1 MCKRNKRAVKVALLA
16 MLLFLMIWFSIPMT
30 ALRVRDSVVMVR
42 VESGGFPRGQAS
54 GVIIGQGIILTA
66 GHVVRDANSIDI
78 STEDGRRLV
87 STKFI
92 KAENTDLGLIIFDCN
107 DVLPQSRLSFCETF
121 IGQTVFGIG
130 SKYGLFNSFF
140 KGFVGDK
147 HVLSPCFGSKGLIL
161 LDATGNPGDS
171 GCPVFNRW
179 GNIVGIVVGGRLQG
193 VTLIVPAKICRLF
206 VKQYKANKAMK
217 ECK

>member
-1 MCKRNKRAVKVALLA
+1 MCKRNKRAVKGALLA
-16 MLLFLMIWFSIPMT
+16 ILVFLMIWFSIPMT
-30 ALRVRDSVVMVR
+30 ALRVKDSVVMVY
-42 VESGGFPRGQAS
+42 VEVNDSPRGQAS
-54 GVIIGQGIILTA
+54 GVFVDDGVILTA
-66 GHVVRDANSIDI
+66 GHVVMDANSINI
-78 STEDGRRLV
+78 FTEDGRRLV
-87 STKFI
+87 STEFI
-92 KAENTDLGLIIFDCN
+92 KAEGTDLGLIIYDSN
-107 DVLPQSRLSFCETF
+107 DIFPQSRLSFCETF

-147 HVLSPCFGSKGLIL
+147 HVLSPYFGSKGLIL
-161 LDATGNPGDS
+161 LDAMGNPGDS
-171 GCPVFNRW
+171 GCPIFNRW

-206 VKQYKANKAMK
+206 VKQYKANKAFQ